1 MPPGPVAAPSSG
13 HTGSLERQPS
23 QGRPAAGLPC
33 LPARI
38 GLFETDPIGS
48 DDGWDVVLAGDT
60 WYEPELGARMAGWLR
75 GLAARGALVLTG
87 DLGRSHLPSSGLV
100 ELARYS
106 VPTSL
111 DLEDTDSKLVRVLR
125 FVAE

>member
-1 MPPGPVAAPSSG
+1 MFA
-13 HTGSLERQPS
+13 
-23 QGRPAAGLPC
+23 
-33 LPARI
+33 
-38 GLFETDPIGS
+38 D
-48 DDGWDVVLAGDT
+48 DT
-60 WYEPELGARMAGWLR
+60 WYEPELGARIAGWLR

>member
-1 MPPGPVAAPSSG
+1 VTLWTVPDAVPRRGR
-13 HTGSLERQPS
+13 GS
-23 QGRPAAGLPC
+23 
-33 LPARI
+33 
-38 GLFETDPIGS
+38 
-48 DDGWDVVLAGDT
+48 
-60 WYEPELGARMAGWLR
+60 Y
-75 GLAARGALVLTG
+75 
-87 DLGRSHLPSSGLV
+87 LPSSGLL